1 MLKLGK
7 LTGLSAR
14 RQGSRRK
21 GSEQLA
27 SLTTRGCRKKG
38 GGRGNRCLKFFK
50 QVALFHH
57 TRRKLCQAV
66 DEVDCYNEFC
76 DQVELEVK
84 AWKILEGMSRLSV
97 ARKQYV
103 DMLEGRLKKLREK
116 RSYRESFTRRL
127 CAFSEV

>member
-1 MLKLGK
+1 MF
-7 LTGLSAR
+7 
-14 RQGSRRK
+14 
-21 GSEQLA
+21 
-27 SLTTRGCRKKG
+27 KK
-38 GGRGNRCLKFFK
+38 
-50 QVALFHH
+50 VALFHH

-84 AWKILEGMSRLSV
+84 AWKILEGMARLAV
-97 ARKQYV
+97 KAKQYV